1 MNLIVKGALFLGLI
15 LLILPSFSQS
25 ALEYMNEINAE
36 TKKIQSDMWDYTS
49 AVAHGKSARKVEKK
63 RVQLLKTSKEALERV
78 KAMPDYDGSVAYR
91 DSVVNFL
98 SINYMVLKVDY
109 ARITEMEA
117 NAEQSF
123 ENMEAYLQ
131 AMDVAGEKMQYAGD
145 MVREEQ
151 MMFASRNNIT
161 LRDEENKLS
170 ENIKIANAVYE
181 HYNQVYLIFFKSYK
195 SEVGLVSSIS
205 AKNLTGMKSNQEKL
219 RTNVAEGLLKLK
231 AIEAYKGD
239 NSCVTAC
246 QEVLTFYQEEAE
258 KVNVM
263 IEFYEK
269 NKSFNEVVANFE
281 KIKAK
286 KRTQDDIDTYNNA
299 VNEYNALSEEYNK
312 TNEELNKERQE
323 QLEEWNKTIAKFTD
337 KHVP

>member
-1 MNLIVKGALFLGLI
+1 MV
-15 LLILPSFSQS
+15 
-25 ALEYMNEINAE
+25 
-36 TKKIQSDMWDYTS
+36 
-49 AVAHGKSARKVEKK
+49 KVE
-63 RVQLLKTSKEALERV
+63 Q
-78 KAMPDYDGSVAYR
+78 
-91 DSVVNFL
+91 
-98 SINYMVLKVDY
+98 
-109 ARITEMEA
+109 IT
-117 NAEQSF
+117 
-123 ENMEAYLQ
+123 
-131 AMDVAGEKMQYAGD
+131 
-145 MVREEQ
+145 
-151 MMFASRNNIT
+151 FASRNNIT

-195 SEVGLVSSIS
+195 SEVDLVSSIS
-205 AKNLTGMKSNQEKL
+205 AKNLIGMKSNQEKL
-219 RTNVAEGLLKLK
+219 RTNAAEGLLKLN
-231 AIEAYKGD
+231 EAYKGD

-263 IEFYEK
+263 IKFYEK

-286 KRTQDDIDTYNNA
+286 KRTQGDIDTYNNA

-312 TNEELNKERQE
+312 TNEVLNKERQE